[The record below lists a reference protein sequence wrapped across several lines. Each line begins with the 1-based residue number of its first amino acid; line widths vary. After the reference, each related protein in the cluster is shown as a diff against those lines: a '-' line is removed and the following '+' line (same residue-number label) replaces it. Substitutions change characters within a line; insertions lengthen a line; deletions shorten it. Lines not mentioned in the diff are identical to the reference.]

1 MVLNHD
7 ASIFA
12 TFINYKAS
20 TQIDKGDIDGAIETR
35 RYLIRTQDSLD
46 NVFSANQLR
55 QMKEIY
61 HIDDLLLEKQKI
73 KDTNYQRGF
82 LFLITLLVL
91 VLLFYLYTR
100 YLSRKIAV
108 AEKVTANA
116 AMQAEAEMLLK
127 IACNLKS
134 AMTYVL
140 R

>member
-91 VLLFYLYTR
+91 VLCSIFILVICPGR
-100 YLSRKIAV
+100 
-108 AEKVTANA
+108 
-116 AMQAEAEMLLK
+116 LLW
-127 IACNLKS
+127 LKS
-134 AMTYVL
+134 NGKCGYAG
-140 R
+140 RSG